1 MKRISRNSL
10 AMKSSIRQQD
20 TDPDRPGR
28 FRGATRARLTVAS
41 RRVDQL
47 SFESAFSTARLCGPV
62 DQESGAAMAIVT
74 ISRGSYSYGRWI
86 AGSVAERLGYECASR
101 DVLLAASEEFKIPEV
116 QLVRALHDAPSVLE
130 RITHGRERYIAFIQQ
145 AFLEYVQRDN
155 VVYHGLAGHFFLAG
169 VSHVLK
175 VRITADIQDRVSHEM
190 EQEGIPEAEA
200 LRIIKKDDQE
210 RRRWSLALYGID
222 TFDPSLY
229 DLVIHIR
236 KMTEEDAVDLICRTV
251 SLPQFE
257 TTPESLGALEELV
270 LAARRKSAAFGK

>member
-1 MKRISRNSL
+1 
-10 AMKSSIRQQD
+10 
-20 TDPDRPGR
+20 
-28 FRGATRARLTVAS
+28 
-41 RRVDQL
+41 
-47 SFESAFSTARLCGPV
+47 
-62 DQESGAAMAIVT
+62 MAIVT